1 MTGRFGWFL
10 TKVALV
16 VSTPVSSVI
25 FLPLHA
31 KALIMNPLVGIYFV
45 VKDQILHD
53 SVTLENAEA
62 YGDAL
67 QHGGHNDFH
76 EDLAPQ
82 SPIERLFKTR
92 PYDFYPRGRVVYF
105 QQTGKFRLYV
115 DKCLDE
121 ETIQKVIETFCL
133 ADLDIET
140 EPDEHYK
147 CAGCNRNYLI

>member
-1 MTGRFGWFL
+1 
-10 TKVALV
+10 
-16 VSTPVSSVI
+16 
-25 FLPLHA
+25 
-31 KALIMNPLVGIYFV
+31 MNPLVGIYFV
-45 VKDQILHD
+45 VKDHVLHD
-53 SVTLENAEA
+53 SVALENAET

-76 EDLAPQ
+76 EALSPQ

-92 PYDFYPRGRVVYF
+92 PYDYFPRGRVVYF
-105 QQTGKFRLYV
+105 QQTGRFRLYV